1 MNFFIDMILTA
12 LQQGLIYAVVAMG
25 VYISYKILDFPD
37 LSVDSTFPL
46 GGVVSVG
53 LIVGCGVN
61 PVLAVLASFIA
72 GCAAGAVTGVLH
84 VKCKIS
90 KLLSGI
96 LVMTALLSVTLAIT
110 KLITGSVSVIIGYN
124 NKTETLFN
132 SGLAALFNSGSKT
145 MINLGKTLVL
155 LIVVLFV
162 KILMD
167 LFFKTKT
174 GFMLKASGDN
184 EQLVVSL
191 GQDVGIYKILGLSL
205 ANGLVA
211 LAGSVYSQNYN
222 YYDNQSG
229 VGMVVIALASVII
242 GSAIFRKSR
251 IVKGTTAVIIGALIY
266 SACLSL
272 AVNIGINTI
281 YLKLVMAV
289 IFTVVLILNNFAASG
304 AEKSRMKRR

>member
-1 MNFFIDMILTA
+1 
-12 LQQGLIYAVVAMG
+12 
-25 VYISYKILDFPD
+25 
-37 LSVDSTFPL
+37 
-46 GGVVSVG
+46 
-53 LIVGCGVN
+53 
-61 PVLAVLASFIA
+61 
-72 GCAAGAVTGVLH
+72 
-84 VKCKIS
+84 
-90 KLLSGI
+90 
-96 LVMTALLSVTLAIT
+96 
-110 KLITGSVSVIIGYN
+110 
-124 NKTETLFN
+124 
-132 SGLAALFNSGSKT
+132 
-145 MINLGKTLVL
+145 
-155 LIVVLFV
+155 
-162 KILMD
+162 MD